1 MCLIIGCLFIFG
13 PRLVII
19 AWWLADQVRW
29 ALTFDNAI
37 VPILGFL
44 FLPWTTVMYVLVF
57 PQGLD
62 GFDWLWLGLAVLADI
77 GSLFGG
83 GWKGRAR
90 YAGYVSSA

>member
-1 MCLIIGCLFIFG
+1 M
-13 PRLVII
+13 
-19 AWWLADQVRW
+19 VRW

-57 PQGLD
+57 PQASTDSTGS
-62 GFDWLWLGLAVLADI
+62 GWGLAVLADI

-83 GWKGRAR
+83 GWKGRDR
-90 YAGYVSSA
+90 YAGYVYRVAP